1 MKGSARLVVEL
12 AASALA
18 RFVLNTARRFAY
30 PFGPALARGL
40 DVPLTRIT
48 SLVALNQGM
57 GLLSPFMG
65 TLSDRWRP
73 RVMMLIGLACL
84 ASGMLAA
91 AVLPLYATVL
101 LALLMAGLGKSCFD
115 PAIQAYVGARVPW
128 ARRGFAVGLIEMA
141 WAGSSLIG
149 IPTVGWLIGS
159 FGWHSPFLALGLLA
173 ALSVVLLAILLPR
186 SVPSPL
192 RGEGQSEGWSTRP
205 PSRNVPPRGVPAG
218 QGWRLLVRRRAA
230 LGGLGY
236 SFCFA
241 MANDFL
247 FVIYGAWLEL
257 DFRLPLAA
265 LGSVSIVIGV
275 AELIAESLTAFLSD
289 RVGLARAVTGGVALT
304 AAAYL
309 LLPVVARTLP
319 FALAALFLVF
329 ITFEF
334 TVVSAN
340 GLFTELLPDARG
352 TMMGAVG
359 ATSSTGRMVGA
370 LLGGY
375 VWLWGGLAA
384 TGCVAAALS
393 MLALLSLRWGLR
405 GWRPPSRMMEI
416 P

>member
-1 MKGSARLVVEL
+1 MKGSAFRVRPSSAGRRLFVEL

-18 RFVLNTARRFAY
+18 RFFLNTARRFAY

-57 GLLSPFMG
+57 GLLSPLLG
-65 TLSDRWRP
+65 TLADRWGP

-84 ASGMLAA
+84 AGGMLAVG
-91 AVLPLYATVL
+91 VLPLYATVL
-101 LALLMAGLGKSCFD
+101 LALLLAGVGKSCFD
-115 PAIQAYVGARVPW
+115 PALQAYIGARVPW
-128 ARRGFAVGLIEMA
+128 ARRGFAVGLIEFA

-149 IPTVGWLIGS
+149 IPTVGWLIGT
-159 FGWHSPFLALGLLA
+159 FGWRSPFLVLGLLA
-173 ALSVVLLAILLPR
+173 LLSVVFLAILLPR
-186 SVPSPL
+186 VPVS
-192 RGEGQSEGWSTRP
+192 RGAAR
-205 PSRNVPPRGVPAG
+205 RAVPVREA
-218 QGWRLLVRRRAA
+218 WRLLVRRRAA

-236 SFCFA
+236 GLCFG

-265 LGSVSIVIGV
+265 LGSATMVIGV
-275 AELIAESLTAFLSD
+275 AELVAESLTAFLSD

-304 AAAYL
+304 AVAYL
-309 LLPVVARTLP
+309 LLPFVARTLP
-319 FALAALFLVF
+319 LALAALFLVF
-329 ITFEF
+329 VAFEF
-334 TVVSAN
+334 TVVSAV

-352 TMMGAVG
+352 TMIGAVG
-359 ATSSTGRMVGA
+359 ATGSTGRMLGA

-375 VWLWGGLAA
+375 LWLWGGLVA

-393 MLALLSLRWGLR
+393 VLALCSLRWGLR
-405 GWRPPSRMMEI
+405 GWRPPSRMIEI
-416 P
+416 A

>member
-1 MKGSARLVVEL
+1 MKGSAFRVRPSSAGRRLFVEL

-18 RFVLNTARRFAY
+18 RFFLNTARRFAY

-57 GLLSPFMG
+57 GLLSPLLG
-65 TLSDRWRP
+65 TLADRWGP

-84 ASGMLAA
+84 AGGMLAVG
-91 AVLPLYATVL
+91 VLPLYATVL
-101 LALLMAGLGKSCFD
+101 LALLLAGVGKSCFD
-115 PAIQAYVGARVPW
+115 PALQAYIGARVPW
-128 ARRGFAVGLIEMA
+128 ARRGFAVGLIEFA

-149 IPTVGWLIGS
+149 IPTVGWLIGT
-159 FGWHSPFLALGLLA
+159 FGWRSPFLVLGLLA
-173 ALSVVLLAILLPR
+173 LLSVVFLAILLPR
-186 SVPSPL
+186 VPVS
-192 RGEGQSEGWSTRP
+192 RGAAR
-205 PSRNVPPRGVPAG
+205 RGVPVREA
-218 QGWRLLVRRRAA
+218 WRLLVRRRAA

-236 SFCFA
+236 GLCFG

-265 LGSVSIVIGV
+265 LGSATMVIGV
-275 AELIAESLTAFLSD
+275 AELVAESLTAFLSD

-304 AAAYL
+304 AVAYL
-309 LLPVVARTLP
+309 LLPFVARTLP
-319 FALAALFLVF
+319 LALAALFLVF
-329 ITFEF
+329 VAFEF
-334 TVVSAN
+334 TVVSAV

-352 TMMGAVG
+352 TMIGAVG
-359 ATSSTGRMVGA
+359 ATGSTGRMLGA

-375 VWLWGGLAA
+375 LWLWGGLVA

-393 MLALLSLRWGLR
+393 VLALCSLRWGLR
-405 GWRPPSRMMEI
+405 GWRPPSRMIEI
-416 P
+416 A

>member
-1 MKGSARLVVEL
+1 MKGSAFRVRPSSAGRRLFVEL

-18 RFVLNTARRFAY
+18 RFFLNTARRFAY

-57 GLLSPFMG
+57 GLLSPLLG
-65 TLSDRWRP
+65 TLADRWGP

-84 ASGMLAA
+84 AGGMLAVG
-91 AVLPLYATVL
+91 VLPLYATVL
-101 LALLMAGLGKSCFD
+101 LALLLAGVGKSCFD
-115 PAIQAYVGARVPW
+115 PALQAYIGARVPW
-128 ARRGFAVGLIEMA
+128 ARRGFAVGLIEFA

-149 IPTVGWLIGS
+149 IPTVGWLIGT
-159 FGWHSPFLALGLLA
+159 FGWRSPFLVLGLLA
-173 ALSVVLLAILLPR
+173 LLSVVFLAILLPR
-186 SVPSPL
+186 VPVS
-192 RGEGQSEGWSTRP
+192 RGAAR
-205 PSRNVPPRGVPAG
+205 RGVPVREA
-218 QGWRLLVRRRAA
+218 WCLLVRRRAA

-236 SFCFA
+236 GLCFG

-265 LGSVSIVIGV
+265 LGSATMVIGV
-275 AELIAESLTAFLSD
+275 AELVAESLTAFLSD

-304 AAAYL
+304 AVAYL
-309 LLPVVARTLP
+309 LLPFVARTLP
-319 FALAALFLVF
+319 LALAALFLVF
-329 ITFEF
+329 VAFEF
-334 TVVSAN
+334 TVVSAV

-352 TMMGAVG
+352 TMIGAVG
-359 ATSSTGRMVGA
+359 ATGSTGRMLGA

-375 VWLWGGLAA
+375 LWLWGGLVA

-393 MLALLSLRWGLR
+393 VLALCSLRWGLR
-405 GWRPPSRMMEI
+405 GWRPPSRMIEI
-416 P
+416 A

>member
-1 MKGSARLVVEL
+1 MSDSRAGRRLVVEL

-18 RFVLNTARRFAY
+18 RFFLNTARRFAY
-30 PFGPALARGL
+30 PFGPALARSL

-57 GLLSPFMG
+57 GLLSPLLG
-65 TLSDRWRP
+65 TLADRWGP

-84 ASGMLAA
+84 ACGMLAA

-101 LALLMAGLGKSCFD
+101 LALLLAGVGKSCFD
-115 PAIQAYVGARVPW
+115 PALQAYVGACVPW
-128 ARRGFAVGLIEMA
+128 ARRGFAVGLIEFA

-149 IPTVGWLIGS
+149 IPTVGWLIGT
-159 FGWHSPFLALGLLA
+159 FGWPSPFLVLGLLA
-173 ALSVVLLAILLPR
+173 LLSLVFLAILLPR
-186 SVPSPL
+186 VPVS
-192 RGEGQSEGWSTRP
+192 RGAAR
-205 PSRNVPPRGVPAG
+205 RGMPGREA
-218 QGWRLLVRRRAA
+218 WRLLVRRRAA

-236 SFCFA
+236 SLCFG

-265 LGSVSIVIGV
+265 LGSATIVIGV
-275 AELIAESLTAFLSD
+275 AELVAESLTAFLSD
-289 RVGLARAVTGGVALT
+289 RVGLARAVTGGVAVT

-319 FALAALFLVF
+319 LALAALFLVF
-329 ITFEF
+329 VAFEF
-334 TVVSAN
+334 TVVSAA

-352 TMMGAVG
+352 TMIGAVG
-359 ATSSTGRMVGA
+359 AIGSTGRMLGA

-375 VWLWGGLAA
+375 IWLWGGLVA

-393 MLALLSLRWGLR
+393 VLALLSLRWGLR
-405 GWRPPSRMMEI
+405 GWRPPSRMIEI
-416 P
+416 A

>member
-1 MKGSARLVVEL
+1 MDRSLQRKLQALADSRSGRRLVVEL

-48 SLVALNQGM
+48 SLVALNQGA
-57 GLLSPFMG
+57 GLLSPLLG
-65 TLSDRWRP
+65 PLADRWGP

-84 ASGMLAA
+84 ACGMLAA

-101 LALLMAGLGKSCFD
+101 LALLLAGLGRSCFD
-115 PAIQAYVGARVPW
+115 PALQAYVGARVAW
-128 ARRGFAVGLIEMA
+128 ERRAFAVGLIEFA

-159 FGWHSPFLALGLLA
+159 FGWRSPFLVLGSL
-173 ALSVVLLAILLPR
+173 ALSSLVLLAILLPR
-186 SVPSPL
+186 VPVSPDAARRSVPA
-192 RGEGQSEGWSTRP
+192 R
-205 PSRNVPPRGVPAG
+205 

-265 LGSVSIVIGV
+265 LGSATIVIGV

-289 RVGLARAVTGGVALT
+289 RVGLARAVTSGVALT
-304 AAAYL
+304 VAAYL

-319 FALAALFLVF
+319 LALAALFLVF
-329 ITFEF
+329 IAFEF
-334 TVVSAN
+334 TVVSAA

-352 TMMGAVG
+352 AMIGAVG
-359 ATSSTGRMVGA
+359 ATGSTGRMAGA

-384 TGCVAAALS
+384 TGWVAAVLS
-393 MLALLSLRWGLR
+393 ILALLSLRWGLR

-416 P
+416 A

>member
-1 MKGSARLVVEL
+1 LEL

-18 RFVLNTARRFAY
+18 RFFLNTARRFAY

-40 DVPLTRIT
+40 GVPLTRIT

-57 GLLSPFMG
+57 GLLSPLLG
-65 TLSDRWRP
+65 PLADRWGP

-84 ASGMLAA
+84 ACGMLAA

-101 LALLMAGLGKSCFD
+101 LALLLAGVGKSCFD
-115 PAIQAYVGARVPW
+115 PALQAYVGARVPW
-128 ARRGFAVGLIEMA
+128 ARRGFAVGLIEFA

-159 FGWHSPFLALGLLA
+159 FGWRSPFLVLGLLA
-173 ALSVVLLAILLPR
+173 LLSLVLLAILLPR
-186 SVPSPL
+186 VPASAA
-192 RGEGQSEGWSTRP
+192 R
-205 PSRNVPPRGVPAG
+205 RGVPAW
-218 QGWRLLVRRRAA
+218 QAWRLLVRRRAA

-236 SFCFA
+236 SLCFG

-265 LGSVSIVIGV
+265 LGSATIVIGV
-275 AELIAESLTAFLSD
+275 AELVAESLTAFLSD
-289 RVGLARAVTGGVALT
+289 RVGLAHAVTGGVVLT

-319 FALAALFLVF
+319 LALAALFLVF
-329 ITFEF
+329 VAFEF
-334 TVVSAN
+334 TVVSAA

-352 TMMGAVG
+352 TMIGAVG
-359 ATSSTGRMVGA
+359 ATGSTGRMLGA

-375 VWLWGGLAA
+375 IWLWGGLVA
-384 TGCVAAALS
+384 TGYGAAALS
-393 MLALLSLRWGLR
+393 VLALFSLRWGLR
-405 GWRPPSRMMEI
+405 GWRPPSRMIEI

>member
-1 MKGSARLVVEL
+1 MKGNTRLVVEL
-12 AASALA
+12 AAAALA
-18 RFVLNTARRFAY
+18 RLFLNTARRFAY

-48 SLVALNQGM
+48 SLVALNQGA

-65 TLSDRWRP
+65 TLADRWGP
-73 RVMMLIGLACL
+73 RDMMLIGLACL
-84 ASGMLAA
+84 ACGMLAA

-101 LALLMAGLGKSCFD
+101 LALLLAGLGKSCFD
-115 PAIQAYVGARVPW
+115 PALQAYVGARVAW
-128 ARRGFAVGLIEMA
+128 ERRGFAVGLIEFA

-159 FGWHSPFLALGLLA
+159 FGWRSPFLALGSLTMLSLL
-173 ALSVVLLAILLPR
+173 LLAILLPR
-186 SVPSPL
+186 VP
-192 RGEGQSEGWSTRP
+192 G
-205 PSRNVPPRGVPAG
+205 SRAAARRGVPAG
-218 QGWRLLVRRRAA
+218 QAWRLLVRRRAA

-236 SFCFA
+236 SLCFA

-265 LGSVSIVIGV
+265 LGSATIVIGV
-275 AELIAESLTAFLSD
+275 AELVAESLTAFLSD

-319 FALAALFLVF
+319 LALAALFLVF
-329 ITFEF
+329 VAFEF

-352 TMMGAVG
+352 TMIGAVG
-359 ATSSTGRMVGA
+359 ATASAGRMLGA

-375 VWLWGGLAA
+375 IWLWGGLAA
-384 TGCVAAALS
+384 TSCVAATLS
-393 MLALLSLRWGLR
+393 VLALLSLRWGLR
-405 GWRPPSRMMEI
+405 DWRPPSRMMEI
-416 P
+416 A

>member
-1 MKGSARLVVEL
+1 MKGNARLVVEL

-48 SLVALNQGM
+48 SLVALNQGV

-65 TLSDRWRP
+65 TLADRWGP
-73 RVMMLIGLACL
+73 RVMMLIGLASL
-84 ASGMLAA
+84 ACGMLAA
-91 AVLPLYATVL
+91 AALPLYATVL

-115 PAIQAYVGARVPW
+115 PALQAYVGARVPW
-128 ARRGFAVGLIEMA
+128 ARRGFAVGLIEFA

-149 IPTVGWLIGS
+149 IPTVGWLIGR

-173 ALSVVLLAILLPR
+173 ALSVLLLAMLLPR

-192 RGEGQSEGWSTRP
+192 RGEGQGEGWSTRP

-319 FALAALFLVF
+319 LALAALFLVF

-359 ATSSTGRMVGA
+359 ATGSTGRMVGA

-393 MLALLSLRWGLR
+393 LLALLSLRWGLR